1 MQYAAHYMYMQVA
14 SFVLNHIHTYICIHT
29 SNSFLFI
36 FLQLPVAKQGS
47 FYPTQHFS
55 SSVFYSESSVARGNC
70 AIYERNHTNRMKKP
84 KTTVKAVRTL
94 LHVKIYLSQCESDY
108 FLLRIKS
115 VFKYVFFVQCI
126 FIYAHIISLQVDK
139 VTYLSMK

>member
-1 MQYAAHYMYMQVA
+1 MDLHVVRSALYVY
-14 SFVLNHIHTYICIHT
+14 
-29 SNSFLFI
+29 
-36 FLQLPVAKQGS
+36 LPVAKQCS

-84 KTTVKAVRTL
+84 KTTVKAV
-94 LHVKIYLSQCESDY
+94 
-108 FLLRIKS
+108 
-115 VFKYVFFVQCI
+115 
-126 FIYAHIISLQVDK
+126 DK